1 MDTILVGYDDTES
14 AQRALSRALIFAR
27 AFNAKLVVGSVVPLM
42 VSVGRGMGAV
52 DPVSN
57 EEEHQRQL
65 DSARALIAADTATPA
80 VSVEYVTAVGD
91 PVDTLVELADR
102 HDAQLIVVG
111 TREPSLVARFFGQ
124 SVSAG
129 VARHAHRDVLV
140 VHGGNGR

>member
-1 MDTILVGYDDTES
+1 MDTILVGYDDTEP
-14 AQRALSRALIFAR
+14 AQRALHRALIYAR
-27 AFNAKLVVGSVVPLM
+27 AFDAKLVVGSVVPLM
-42 VSVGRGMGAV
+42 VSVGRAMGAV

-65 DSARALIAADTATPA
+65 DAARALVTADGVGKTLT
-80 VSVEYVTAVGD
+80 VEYVTAVGD

-124 SVSAG
+124 SVSSG

-140 VHGGNGR
+140 VHSGDAE

>member
-1 MDTILVGYDDTES
+1 MDTILVGYDDTAP
-14 AQRALSRALIFAR
+14 AQLALHRALEYAR
-27 AFNAKLVVGSVVPLM
+27 AFGAKLVVGSVAPLM

-65 DSARALIAADTATPA
+65 DAARALVAADAGAAA
-80 VSVEYVTAVGD
+80 VPVEYLTAVGD

-102 HDAQLIVVG
+102 CDAQLIVVG

-140 VHGGNGR
+140 VHSGDVG